1 MYTVCI
7 YSKKL
12 LGGQMDFFEASA
24 KLERIELLARIATI
38 DCANLKDRTVALVW
52 ISEMAEEMQDVV
64 RNEIKNPQS
73 GGLSGGRGFQ

>member
-73 GGLSGGRGFQ
+73 GGLSGGRGF